1 MYSTAD
7 YSFFRPEE
15 RRREE
20 GEERMREEEGE
31 ERRRDSER
39 RRSFFRFSGGSP
51 SPGKVNYQ
59 DFF

>member
-1 MYSTAD
+1 MYSAAD

-39 RRSFFRFSGGSP
+39 RRSFFRLSGGSP
-51 SPGKVNYQ
+51 SPGRV
-59 DFF
+59 FFQGS